1 MCVSACTCV
10 SVCHCL
16 PVRVWLSF
24 ISVLWSERALL
35 LRLVS
40 DQLTLRVKP
49 WKFAKCFLK
58 RGIQRRLAKLRHERV
73 AVKRGWLECKTQVM
87 VITLSPCRF
96 RLWGPNICACVCVC
110 MCATV
115 LVHSQRSHRHCFQPQ
130 LFCREK
136 APKEDFTLNGL
147 GLDNRQTKLAMC

>member
-1 MCVSACTCV
+1 MCVSACTRV
-10 SVCHCL
+10 SVCHRL

-40 DQLTLRVKP
+40 DQLTPRVKP

-96 RLWGPNICACVCVC
+96 RLWGPNICVCVCVC
-110 MCATV
+110 VCV
-115 LVHSQRSHRHCFQPQ
+115 CNCFGSLSALSST
-130 LFCREK
+130 LFPAAAGSCFAERK
-136 APKEDFTLNGL
+136 LLKKTLH
-147 GLDNRQTKLAMC
+147 